1 VGTITAFRE
10 GGFMPNKVV
19 LDKMS
24 IYIPEKR
31 QAQKLVERLI
41 KFAEKKDRSLNYVT
55 VEAIA
60 EYLERHEKER

>member
-1 VGTITAFRE
+1 
-10 GGFMPNKVV
+10 MPKKFV

-31 QAQKLVERLI
+31 QAEKLVERLI
-41 KFAEKKDRSLNYVT
+41 KLAEKKDRSLNYLT

>member
-1 VGTITAFRE
+1 
-10 GGFMPNKVV
+10 MPKKTV

-31 QAQKLVERLI
+31 QAEKLVERLI
-41 KFAEKKDRSLNYVT
+41 KVAEKKDRSLNYVT